1 MAKNYTFAEA
11 VKIINEG
18 TDLEALVGIGRR
30 YPVLMHKVTQVC
42 ALAGEEFVELMGFMP
57 EYLTANKVNSTI
69 KALITGEGAG
79 DDSGS
84 DEDDGEGTGEAGKDY
99 ESMSAKQLYEIL
111 KKAGKHKTAKS
122 IKKAD
127 LLAAVKA
134 MEAGGNDEAEDD
146 GEDDGEESGNP
157 YDGMNAVELY
167 KECKKRG
174 LKPEI
179 KKPAKYYVDLLTKN
193 DAESKD
199 EDDGDDWDEDDGEAE
214 KETKTGKGAKTEKA
228 AGKKTGKGAKKEED
242 EDGDNW
248 DI

>member
-18 TDLEALVGIGRR
+18 TDLEALVDIGRR

-42 ALAGEEFVELMGFMP
+42 VLAGEEFVELMGFMP
-57 EYLTANKVNSTI
+57 EYLTANKVNSAI
-69 KALITGEGAG
+69 KALITGEGTG

-84 DEDDGEGTGEAGKDY
+84 DEGDGEDAGEAGKDY

-122 IKKAD
+122 TKKAD

-157 YDGMNAVELY
+157 YEGKTAMELF

-174 LKPEI
+174 IKAAP
-179 KKPAKYYVDLLTKN
+179 KKPAKFYADLLTKN

-214 KETKTGKGAKTEKA
+214 KEAKTGKSAKTEKT